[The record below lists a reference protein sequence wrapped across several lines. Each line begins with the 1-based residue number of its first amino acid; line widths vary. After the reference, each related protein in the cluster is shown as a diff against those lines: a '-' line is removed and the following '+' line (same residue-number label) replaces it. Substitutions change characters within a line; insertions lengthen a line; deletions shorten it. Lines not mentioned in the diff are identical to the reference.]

1 VQCLGLCG
9 TLYLPAQE
17 VVERLLDEKRRMEED
32 MSLRAKHIEMDAD
45 AELEDVRSFLCLLS
59 GQASARCLMR
69 VPFV

>member
-45 AELEDVRSFLCLLS
+45 AELEDVRC
-59 GQASARCLMR
+59 ARCMMTHT
-69 VPFV
+69 